1 MNIFKKKVVAP
12 NPSDDTEADDQRDK
26 KQAPNIVRVI
36 PVPQVKNEQNVR
48 ANRAAT
54 KRSAKPAEYDDHR
67 RS

>member
-36 PVPQVKNEQNVR
+36 PVPQVK
-48 ANRAAT
+48 
-54 KRSAKPAEYDDHR
+54 K
-67 RS
+67 